1 MHAAEVQWREI
12 FVAAQHIQRHMLTNE
27 LRFRVNVY
35 ELVCVYSHACVC
47 RPWRWRSATRAQY
60 GGVCRCVVCRNKHT
74 DPI

>member
-35 ELVCVYSHACVC
+35 ELGCVFIAMRACVGPGGGG
-47 RPWRWRSATRAQY
+47 RPRGHSMK
-60 GGVCRCVVCRNKHT
+60 GCVGVSFAGIST